1 MKLSIHVVDVI
12 VEITTHDNSSISIL
26 FEDVFDNVC
35 HPLSPLLLE
44 LLISRFEIAVENLNL
59 VPSCRQPHPTEV
71 SA

>member
-1 MKLSIHVVDVI
+1 MVDVI
-12 VEITTHDNSSISIL
+12 VEITTHDNSGISIL

-35 HPLSPLLLE
+35 HPLSSLLLE

-59 VPSCRQPHPTEV
+59 MLPCRQPHPTEV